1 MILNKIYK
9 YSDNKCI
16 NLSNLLYKS
25 CKNYS
30 LSNSNK
36 KLNNTILFNE
46 NNKLKILNSNN
57 NNKQLNNN
65 NKKLNN
71 NNKKLNN
78 TILFNENN
86 KLKIIN
92 SNNNNL
98 KKIEMHESHSP
109 TAYLIKN

>member
-57 NNKQLNNN
+57 NN
-65 NKKLNN
+65 
-71 NNKKLNN
+71 
-78 TILFNENN
+78 
-86 KLKIIN
+86 
-92 SNNNNL
+92 L